1 MIEQGQRVS
10 GVDIAAQMIR
20 RNTYYQGVRQ
30 FMERYDLL
38 LTPTLAT
45 TAFTA
50 GETGP
55 ADIAG
60 QPLVRPGDWS
70 PFCAPFNLT
79 GQPAASVPCGFDES
93 GLPIGLQIIGRWHDD
108 ATVLRA
114 AAAFEA
120 VSPWAQLHP
129 PVDAGDGMAR

>member
-1 MIEQGQRVS
+1 MIEHGQGLS
-10 GVDIAAQMIR
+10 AVDVAAQQIR
-20 RNTYYQGVRQ
+20 RNAYYQGMRE

-50 GETGP
+50 GGTGHTEI
-55 ADIAG
+55 DG
-60 QPLVRPGDWS
+60 QPLARPGDWS

-79 GQPAASVPCGFDES
+79 GQPAATVPCGFDPA
-93 GLPIGLQIIGRWHDD
+93 GLPIGLQIVGRWHDD

-120 VSPWAQLHP
+120 IAPWAYLHP
-129 PVDAGDGMAR
+129 PL